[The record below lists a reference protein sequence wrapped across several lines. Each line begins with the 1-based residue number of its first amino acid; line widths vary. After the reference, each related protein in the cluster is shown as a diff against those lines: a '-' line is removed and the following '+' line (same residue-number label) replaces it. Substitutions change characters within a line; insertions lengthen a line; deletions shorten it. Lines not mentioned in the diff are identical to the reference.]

1 MHSRLQP
8 VQVDGPE
15 HLLIRRSESG
25 SEACSD
31 DVEEG
36 SSEFHARSLDPLQT
50 QLICREDSETGHSE
64 ELARVLE
71 AAAGGAGLGGEEA
84 T

>member
-1 MHSRLQP
+1 
-8 VQVDGPE
+8 
-15 HLLIRRSESG
+15 
-25 SEACSD
+25 
-31 DVEEG
+31 VEEG